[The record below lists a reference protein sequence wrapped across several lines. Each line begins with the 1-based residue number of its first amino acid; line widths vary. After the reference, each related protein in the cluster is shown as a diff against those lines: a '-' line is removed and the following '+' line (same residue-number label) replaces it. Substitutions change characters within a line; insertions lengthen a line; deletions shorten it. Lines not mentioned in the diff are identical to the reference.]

1 MAGNRLSG
9 QGWEGWSSSFENDS
23 AKNFTRKNSAE
34 DEKLKSF
41 GSLLQKYG
49 HNGVA
54 ENEEC
59 LFDES
64 KNRPALST
72 IIAQSCSDGENEV
85 NLLFVTQSGSDGEN
99 EVNLLFVT
107 QSGSD
112 VENEVNLL
120 FVTQSGSDGK
130 NKINVLFVT
139 QSGSDEKN

>member
-1 MAGNRLSG
+1 MSG

-23 AKNFTRKNSAE
+23 AKNLTRKNSAE

-72 IIAQSCSDGENEV
+72 IITQSCSDGENEV
-85 NLLFVTQSGSDGEN
+85 NLLFI
-99 EVNLLFVT
+99 T

-130 NKINVLFVT
+130 NEVNLLFVTQSGSHGENKVNLLFVT
-139 QSGSDEKN
+139 QSGSDGEYEVN